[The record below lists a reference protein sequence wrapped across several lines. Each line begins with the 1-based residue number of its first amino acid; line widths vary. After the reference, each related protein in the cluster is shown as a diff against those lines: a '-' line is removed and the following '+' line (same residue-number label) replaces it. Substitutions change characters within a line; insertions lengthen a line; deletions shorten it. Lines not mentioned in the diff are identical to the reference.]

1 MKTIGQN
8 ISHYRKQKGIT
19 QEQLAEICNVSPQ
32 AVSKWEND
40 VSCPDITL
48 LKPLARV
55 FGISVD
61 KLLDDGASPATTL
74 SENETEKG
82 KVLKIRV
89 VDQTDTVNVNLPI
102 ALIELLLKSGN
113 ISDAISVKGKT
124 SVFSSIDFN
133 KIFELASL
141 GVFGKILEVDSEDG
155 EHVEIYIE

>member
-8 ISHYRKQKGIT
+8 IAYYRKEKGIT
-19 QEQLAEICNVSPQ
+19 QEQLSEICGVSPQ

-40 VSCPDITL
+40 ISCPDITL

-55 FGISVD
+55 FCVSVD
-61 KLLDDGASPATTL
+61 KLLDDGAEPATTL
-74 SENETEKG
+74 SENEKETG

-89 VDQTDTVNVNLPI
+89 LDGKDTVNLNLPV
-102 ALIELLLKSGN
+102 ALIEMLLKCGTLSDSLSFNGKKN
-113 ISDAISVKGKT
+113 I
-124 SVFSSIDFN
+124 FSSIDFN
-133 KIFELASL
+133 KMLELVSL

>member
-8 ISHYRKQKGIT
+8 IAYYRKEKGIT
-19 QEQLAEICNVSPQ
+19 QEQLSEICGVSPQ

-40 VSCPDITL
+40 ISCPDITL

-55 FGISVD
+55 FGVSVD
-61 KLLDDGASPATTL
+61 KLLDDGAEPATTL
-74 SENETEKG
+74 SENEKETG

-89 VDQTDTVNVNLPI
+89 LDGKDTVNLNLPV
-102 ALIELLLKSGN
+102 ALIEMLLKCGTLSDSLSFNGKKN
-113 ISDAISVKGKT
+113 I
-124 SVFSSIDFN
+124 FSSIDFN
-133 KIFELASL
+133 KMLELVSL